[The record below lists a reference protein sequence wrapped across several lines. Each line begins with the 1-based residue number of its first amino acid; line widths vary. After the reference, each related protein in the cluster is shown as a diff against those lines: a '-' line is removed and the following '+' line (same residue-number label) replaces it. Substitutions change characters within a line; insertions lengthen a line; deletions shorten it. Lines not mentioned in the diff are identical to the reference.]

1 MNMRITD
8 ENKAILDYS
17 LTCGDVDGHSTTRL
31 GAYENLVQEA
41 AGLHA
46 TMRGIGIYDLQK
58 ENRTWVIARSRMEIF
73 HYDMWPHDLTVTTWA
88 QDSTGFNCP
97 RHVDACNAQGEKLFE
112 CETKWAVIDF
122 STGRPLKATLISERL
137 MTPPAELQGVS
148 KLPPLGDEDAAS
160 QTILFRYAP
169 QIRYLDTDLNR
180 HVNNLTYFN
189 WCLDALPDS
198 FRDAYKPSLV
208 DVRWIKQCYR
218 HDNLTVIARAA
229 DAAELEKDEPG
240 LWLDI
245 IRTEE
250 SGATTKVFDAWM
262 TWKRREVICA
272 QA

>member
-1 MNMRITD
+1 M
-8 ENKAILDYS
+8 
-17 LTCGDVDGHSTTRL
+17 
-31 GAYENLVQEA
+31 A
-41 AGLHA
+41 A
-46 TMRGIGIYDLQK
+46 R
-58 ENRTWVIARSRMEIF
+58 
-73 HYDMWPHDLTVTTWA
+73 
-88 QDSTGFNCP
+88 
-97 RHVDACNAQGEKLFE
+97 AQGEKLFE

-218 HDNLTVIARAA
+218 HDNLTVIVRAA

-240 LWLDI
+240 LWFDI
-245 IRTEE
+245 IRTED